1 MTLTLMDLGWS
12 ASFEQA
18 RAEHPDTLTP
28 YRLTEIHR
36 AQMNALGADGPVI
49 LTSPKF
55 SAGELA
61 VGDWVLAHP
70 GNPRPPVASSAARR
84 RDGCPCAADRGK
96 CRHTVHRDLVQ

>member
-49 LTSPKF
+49 LDH
-55 SAGELA
+55 AEILG
-61 VGDWVLAHP
+61 G
-70 GNPRPPVASSAARR
+70 
-84 RDGCPCAADRGK
+84 
-96 CRHTVHRDLVQ
+96 